1 MKYKVY
7 KVSDNMYSLT
17 VDAKSEEEAEEIA
30 EKQIESSD
38 WILCSGK
45 QQNEILKEYTE
56 LLDETELSDDN

>member
-17 VDAKSEEEAEEIA
+17 IDAKSEEEAEEIA

-38 WILCSGK
+38 WMLCGK
-45 QQNEILKEYTE
+45 QQDEILKEYTE